1 MVIVLCTSVCTID
14 TCARNV
20 HPLFCTVGVSA
31 PSHAPIAALSMQFV
45 SNTSRDTNDPDQN
58 GVYRRACAVV
68 VTCAIEIALAIVY
81 VFMPVHFTSLVAS
94 GELCACDVTFHCH
107 YTFADGGIHNL
118 LYTMFLY
125 VAGFVVPVDR
135 DWLCLWEM
143 YKPSYLGQVP
153 RLSSTRLTRSA
164 VSSMAS
170 HHCWPYRLLK
180 TPWLWNVVQS

>member
-1 MVIVLCTSVCTID
+1 MYCVRPCAQLIRVHATSILCFVPSESAHLHTLQSLRFQGNLYQIPAETRMIQIKTVFIGARVRSWSLVQSRSCLRLYTS
-14 TCARNV
+14 
-20 HPLFCTVGVSA
+20 L
-31 PSHAPIAALSMQFV
+31 
-45 SNTSRDTNDPDQN
+45 
-58 GVYRRACAVV
+58 
-68 VTCAIEIALAIVY
+68 
-81 VFMPVHFTSLVAS
+81 FMPVYFTSLVAS